1 MMPTKAIT
9 RAVTDGS
16 AESGR
21 SLTGLDT
28 EASVRCGAV
37 RTVVVL
43 PTYNEAEN
51 IGEVM
56 RRVRTAV
63 PAAGILVVDDSSPD
77 GTAKLAEEL
86 ADEVGDV
93 EVLRRP
99 EKSGLGS
106 AYRHGFS
113 EAMDQGAEVL
123 VEMDSDL
130 SHDPADL
137 PALLAAVEHGADLA
151 IGSRYVPGGRIPN
164 WAWHRKMLSRWGNR
178 YAAGML
184 GLAVNDA
191 TAGFRAYRATALQ
204 RIDLSRI
211 RADGY
216 GFQIEM
222 TYRLVQR
229 GGKVVEVPIAFV
241 ERRRG
246 SSKMSSRIVV
256 EAVVLVTWWA
266 VRDRLLAGR

>member
-1 MMPTKAIT
+1 MATKATT
-9 RAVTDGS
+9 RVATDGK

-21 SLTGLDT
+21 SLTGRDT
-28 EASVRCGAV
+28 RASVRCGAV

-51 IGEVM
+51 IEEVV
-56 RRVRTAV
+56 RRLRTAV

-77 GTAKLAEEL
+77 GTAKLVEALAE
-86 ADEVGDV
+86 DIGDV
-93 EVLRRP
+93 QVRRRP
-99 EKSGLGS
+99 AKAGLGS
-106 AYRHGFS
+106 AYRYGFTA
-113 EAMDQGAEVL
+113 AMEDGAEVL

-151 IGSRYVPGGRIPN
+151 IGSRYVPGGSIPN

-229 GGKVVEVPIAFV
+229 GGRVVEVPIAFV
-241 ERRRG
+241 DRRRG
-246 SSKMSSRIVV
+246 SSKMSSRIVF
-256 EAVVLVTWWA
+256 EALALVTWWA

>member
-1 MMPTKAIT
+1 MMATNATT
-9 RAVTDGS
+9 RAVTDGR

-21 SLTGLDT
+21 SLTGRDT
-28 EASVRCGAV
+28 KASVRCGVV

-51 IGEVM
+51 IEDVL
-56 RRVRTAV
+56 RRARTAV
-63 PAAGILVVDDSSPD
+63 PSAGILVVDDSSPD
-77 GTAKLAEEL
+77 GTAKIVEEL
-86 ADEVGDV
+86 ADEIGDV
-93 EVLRRP
+93 QVLRRP
-99 EKSGLGS
+99 AKAGLGS
-106 AYRHGFS
+106 AYRFGFAA
-113 EAMDQGAEVL
+113 AMDEGADVL

-164 WAWHRKMLSRWGNR
+164 WSWRRKMLSRWGNR

-191 TAGFRAYRATALQ
+191 TAGFRAYRATALE

-229 GGKVVEVPIAFV
+229 GGRVVEVPIAFV
-241 ERRRG
+241 DRRRG
-246 SSKMSSRIVV
+246 SSKMSSRIVL
-256 EAVVLVTWWA
+256 EALALVTWWS
-266 VRDRLLAGR
+266 VRDRLLARR